1 MTLAEL
7 QKIFWQELSTIYDER
22 EARTITKIVFE
33 NKLELQAHQ
42 MAFERFRILTQE
54 QEKELNKILK
64 RLLTHEPLQ
73 YVLEEADFYG
83 LKFKVNKSVLIP
95 RPETEE
101 LVEWMLSEV
110 RSPKS
115 EVRSEIHVLDIGTGS
130 GCIPIS
136 LSKNFSLA
144 NIEGCDI
151 SEDALQVAEENNR
164 RFQTSVKFFKHDIL
178 SENLSVNKYDI
189 IVSNPPYISLNEKEA
204 MRSNVLDFEPH
215 LALFVSSDDDL
226 IFYRKIAEQALVALK
241 PNGKLFFEI
250 NEAKGKEM
258 VELLND
264 FGFTNS
270 ELRKDL
276 SGKDRM
282 VKAEKNH
289 LQQKT

>member
-7 QKIFWQELSTIYDER
+7 QKIFWQELSTLYDER
-22 EARTITKIVFE
+22 EARAITQIVFE

-54 QEKELNKILK
+54 QQKQLNEILK
-64 RLLTHEPLQ
+64 RLLTNEPLQ

-101 LVEWMLSEV
+101 LVEWMVREDGRRQTADDSEMQ
-110 RSPKS
+110 
-115 EVRSEIHVLDIGTGS
+115 ILDIGTGS

-136 LSKNFSLA
+136 LSKKFPKA
-144 NIEGCDI
+144 NIEACDI

-164 RFQTSVKFFKHDIL
+164 GLQTRVKFFKHDIL
-178 SENLSVNKYDI
+178 TEKLSANKYDI
-189 IVSNPPYISLNEKEA
+189 IVSNPPYISVSEKEA
-204 MRSNVLDFEPH
+204 MRSNVLNYEPH
-215 LALFVSSDDDL
+215 LALFFSGDDDL
-226 IFYRKIAEQALVALK
+226 IFYRKISEQASLALK
-241 PNGKLFFEI
+241 PNGKIFFEI
-250 NEAKGKEM
+250 NQAKGIEV
-258 VELLND
+258 VELLNN
-264 FGFTNS
+264 FGFVNI

-282 VKAEKNH
+282 VKAEKN
-289 LQQKT
+289 

>member
-22 EARTITKIVFE
+22 EARAVTKIVFE

-54 QEKELNKILK
+54 QEKQLNEILR

-83 LKFKVNKSVLIP
+83 FKFRVNKSVLIP

-101 LVEWMLSEV
+101 LVEWMAVELQS
-110 RSPKS
+110 SNYKLQ
-115 EVRSEIHVLDIGTGS
+115 SEIQVLDIGTGS

-136 LSKNFSLA
+136 LLKKMPQT
-144 NIEGCDI
+144 NIEACDI

-164 RFQTSVKFFKHDIL
+164 KLQTQVKFFKHDIL
-178 SENLSVNKYDI
+178 TENLSANKYDI
-189 IVSNPPYISLNEKEA
+189 IVSNPPYISVNEKEA

-215 LALFVSSDDDL
+215 LALFVSGDDDL
-226 IFYRKIAEQALVALK
+226 IFYRKIAEQALLALK
-241 PNGKLFFEI
+241 ANGKLFFEI
-250 NEAKGKEM
+250 NEAKGKEV
-258 VELLND
+258 VELLHD
-264 FGFTNS
+264 FGLINI

>member
-83 LKFKVNKSVLIP
+83 LKFKVNKRVLIP

-101 LVEWMLSEV
+101 LVEWLLSEV

-136 LSKNFSLA
+136 LSKNFA
-144 NIEGCDI
+144 QATIEACDI
-151 SEDALQVAEENNR
+151 SYDALQVGEENNR
-164 RFQTSVKFFKHDIL
+164 KLQTQVKFFKHDIL
-178 SENLSVNKYDI
+178 LENLSVNKYDV
-189 IVSNPPYISLNEKEA
+189 IVSNPPYISVNEKEA
-204 MRSNVLDFEPH
+204 MRANVLNYEPH
-215 LALFVSSDDDL
+215 LALFVSGDDDL
-226 IFYRKIAEQALVALK
+226 IFYRKITEQAMLALK
-241 PNGKLFFEI
+241 QNGKLFFEI

-258 VELLND
+258 VELLSD
-264 FGFTNS
+264 FGFVNI

-282 VKAEKNH
+282 VKAEK
-289 LQQKT
+289 K